1 MKRRTFLKIIGFG
14 GAASLAA
21 PAVLFFEPRPD
32 VRGWR
37 FGVWTIVKRYGF
49 CHVNP
54 DATLS
59 TCGQEYYSCRCDCGT
74 ERVVGLNEL
83 LSVDA
88 LSCAHVRHRGFFC
101 ISPDAMH
108 CQNCGDARRFFF
120 NGDGMRIWRCANG
133 CEEADVRAGLRREYG
148 PTSSI
153 QFTANMAKGRT
164 IQPTDPRAKYTGIVR
179 KTAKA

>member
-1 MKRRTFLKIIGFG
+1 MNRRNFLKFIGIG
-14 GAASLAA
+14 GAASLTA
-21 PAVLFFEPRPD
+21 PVLFFEPRPD

-37 FGVWTIVKRYGF
+37 FGVWQIIDRYGM

-59 TCGQEYYSCRCDCGT
+59 KRGQECFWCRCDCGA
-74 ERVVGLNEL
+74 ERVISLNEL

-101 ISPDAMH
+101 INPDAMH

-120 NGDGMRIWRCANG
+120 NGDGMRIWRCGN
-133 CEEADVRAGLRREYG
+133 CEEADVRAWLRREYG
-148 PTSSI
+148 QTSSF
-153 QFTANMAKGRT
+153 QFTASM
-164 IQPTDPRAKYTGIVR
+164 R
-179 KTAKA
+179 KTNAKAHPA